1 MLKRKS
7 IEAVSLP
14 SVSESGFEGEL
25 IKDDQSSTLYPFD
38 APKGLTPVKVY
49 GDGNCFYR
57 SISLSLFGCE
67 NHHVEMRVRTLFEL
81 VHNEKWYSN
90 AEVLGK
96 MSESAFLMPYFY
108 E

>member
-1 MLKRKS
+1 M
-7 IEAVSLP
+7 
-14 SVSESGFEGEL
+14 
-25 IKDDQSSTLYPFD
+25 TLYPFD

-49 GDGNCFYR
+49 GDENCFNR

-67 NHHVEMRVRTLFEL
+67 KHYGEMQVRTLFEL

-96 MSESAFLMPYFY
+96 MSESAFLISYFY
-108 E
+108 ESSLSNESRVTDNATKSLQNEIL